1 LSILPLLAGEDV
13 KNDIQICRLLSLV
26 MIAENVDHDAMY
38 EVGAISGMVGG
49 NLVESIKGM
58 EGE

>member
-1 LSILPLLAGEDV
+1 M

-38 EVGAISGMVGG
+38 ELGAISGMVGG

>member
-1 LSILPLLAGEDV
+1 M

-49 NLVESIKGM
+49 NLVESIKWM